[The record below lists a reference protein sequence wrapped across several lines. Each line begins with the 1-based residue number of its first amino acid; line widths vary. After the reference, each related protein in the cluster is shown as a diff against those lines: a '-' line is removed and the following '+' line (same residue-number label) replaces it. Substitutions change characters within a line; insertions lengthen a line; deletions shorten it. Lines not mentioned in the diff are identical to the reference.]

1 MTQQV
6 DVRAEEEVAAAPSAA
21 VSDGARAGAR
31 AGARSVAVDSP
42 RRGGPVTDEFQ
53 ALCEEWL
60 PCMYDWRAP
69 AVPAHQA
76 RP

>member
-6 DVRAEEEVAAAPSAA
+6 DVRPEEEVTATTAAA
-21 VSDGARAGAR
+21 VSDGATAR
-31 AGARSVAVDSP
+31 ATSLTVDSP

-53 ALCEEWL
+53 AMCEEWL
-60 PCMYDWRAP
+60 PCMYDWRAL
-69 AVPAHQA
+69 AVPADQA

>member
-6 DVRAEEEVAAAPSAA
+6 DVRAEREGKAASSG
-21 VSDGARAGAR
+21 VSDGARAR
-31 AGARSVAVDSP
+31 ATSVTVDSP

-60 PCMYDWRAP
+60 PCMYDWGAP
-69 AVPAHQA
+69 AVPADQSQA
-76 RP
+76 MT

>member
-21 VSDGARAGAR
+21 VSDGAR

-60 PCMYDWRAP
+60 PCMYDWRAL
-69 AVPAHQA
+69 AVPADQA